1 MSGFMHRAF
10 IFKPTSRQASIP
22 ITLLCALLW
31 TIPSWAAAFASLE
44 IDGGKSELQTN
55 IRAHL
60 DLSDI
65 PCDTTELRL
74 RSRLRGSD
82 DKISN
87 AMRALGYYHGTW
99 ELRRE
104 RVTYKPTI
112 LKNNPLSSAVK
123 KLSNKPQP
131 NNTEAGECWLL
142 KLKLTPGPQTL
153 ITKLDVNVVGAG
165 ANDPLFTQY
174 LAKLPIAINDPVQHD
189 LYESTKK
196 SIHQRARNAGYIDG
210 KFVEHRLEVDIDK
223 HSAAVILVFDS
234 GTPYTFGKINFGP
247 SLLNTNLLERYVPF
261 ESGDAFE
268 STKIV
273 QLQNNL
279 ISSNYFS
286 SVSIDQD
293 NPDPETHTV
302 GLSVTTTEKRKY
314 ETTAGI
320 GASTDTGPRVSY
332 GLRNR
337 RVNADGDTYQ
347 IASQYSPVLS
357 NLSFQY
363 TLPGDKPLTDKLQW
377 ATGVERKKN
386 DTSDSTS
393 YRAEVALISLQNHNW
408 IQTLSL
414 KFLREDYDIADVSNT
429 SILLMPGIA
438 WSRSE
443 ANDRRYPSRGWRIN
457 TAVRGA
463 LEGVAS
469 DLSLAQAEFDTKWI
483 FPLWGGRL
491 ISRGGLGI
499 TTLDDFSELPASLR
513 FFAGGD
519 NSVRGYGYETL
530 GPEDATGEVVGGKHR
545 LTGSVEYD
553 YRVWGDFALAGFY
566 DAGNAFDTSD
576 FTFYESAGF
585 GLRWLSPIGPVRV
598 DFAFPLKDGGFH
610 FHLSMGPDL

>member
-1 MSGFMHRAF
+1 MAVF
-10 IFKPTSRQASIP
+10 
-22 ITLLCALLW
+22 CALLW
-31 TIPSWAAAFASLE
+31 TLPAWAEDSASLE
-44 IDGGKSELQTN
+44 IDGGKSELQKN

-60 DLSDI
+60 DLDDI
-65 PCDTTELRL
+65 PCNTTEARL

-82 DKISN
+82 DNISK
-87 AMRALGYYHGTW
+87 ALRALGYYHGSW
-99 ELRRE
+99 VLRRE
-104 RVTYKPTI
+104 HARIKPKLI
-112 LKNNPLSSAVK
+112 NNNPITKVVK
-123 KLSNKPQP
+123 KIGSAKSAKSTP
-131 NNTEAGECWLL
+131 EAEACWLL
-142 KLKLTPGPQTL
+142 TLELTPGPQTL
-153 ITKLDVNVVGAG
+153 IKQLDVRVIGPGAS
-165 ANDPLFTQY
+165 DPLFSKY
-174 LAKLPIAINDPVQHD
+174 LSKLPIAINDPVQHE
-189 LYESTKK
+189 LYEETKK
-196 SIHQRARNAGYIDG
+196 AINQRARSAGYLDG
-210 KFVEHRLEVDIDK
+210 KFVEHRLEVDVDR
-223 HSAAVILVFDS
+223 HSAAIILVFDS
-234 GTPYTFGKINFGP
+234 GTAYTFGEIDFGP
-247 SLLNTNLLERYVPF
+247 SLLKTSFLERYLPF
-261 ESGDAFE
+261 KPGDAFE
-268 STKIV
+268 PNKIV

-286 SVSIDQD
+286 SVNIDQQS
-293 NPDPETHTV
+293 PDPESHSV
-302 GLSVTTTEKRKY
+302 DLSITSTDKPKY

-337 RVNADGDTYQ
+337 RVNEDGHTYQ
-347 IASQYSPVLS
+347 VASQYSPVLS

-363 TLPGDKPLTDKLQW
+363 TLPGAKPLTDKIQL
-377 ATGVERKKN
+377 ATGVERKKT

-393 YRAEVALISLQNHNW
+393 YRAEVAQISLQNHNW

-414 KFLREDYDIADVSNT
+414 KFLRESYDIAETSNT
-429 SILLMPGIA
+429 STLLMPGIG

-463 LEGVAS
+463 LKGVVS
-469 DLSLAQAEFDTKWI
+469 DVSLAQAELDAKLI
-483 FPLWGGRL
+483 FPLWGGRV
-491 ISRGGLGI
+491 ISRGGLGV
-499 TTLDDFSELPASLR
+499 TALDDFSELPASLR

-530 GPEDATGEVVGGKHR
+530 GPEDAAGEVVGGSHR
-545 LTGSVEYD
+545 LTGSIEYD
-553 YRVWGDFALAGFY
+553 HRVWGDFALATFY